1 LFSNKNLPYG
11 KTENCIK
18 SINNAT
24 EEKMSK
30 LIKLVGVLL
39 QTKV

>member
-1 LFSNKNLPYG
+1 MLFVFQQKNLPYG

-30 LIKLVGVLL
+30 SIKLV
-39 QTKV
+39 